1 MCIKNFR
8 KYILCI
14 YALFANVILYA
25 QQIDA
30 LKIKT
35 SAKENPTATFRCR
48 VPTQY
53 DQSSKVKYRL
63 LVYFG
68 GRNTTGEH
76 EVKNPTWT
84 NWCDKNGVFL
94 IVPSYKNDNYWKPQ
108 KWSGKALLEA
118 IAQLKKKYPNICDDK
133 LLFYGYSAGAQCS
146 NLFPAWIPT
155 KTRAYVSHACGVFHK
170 PSDKMKGVAGLLTC
184 GTNET
189 YLFCFCTPR
198 LSICVE
204 MLPFEISA
212 QAYLAGSVLSPS
224 P

>member
-35 SAKENPTATFRCR
+35 SAKENSTATFRCR
-48 VPTQY
+48 VPAQY
-53 DQSSKVKYRL
+53 NQSSKVKYRL

-76 EVKNPTWT
+76 EVKNPSWT

-94 IVPSYKNDNYWKPQ
+94 IVPSHKNDNYWEPQ

-118 IAQLKKKYPNICDDK
+118 ILPNSKRNTPIFATTNSCFTGIRQGRSVATSS
-133 LLFYGYSAGAQCS
+133 LLGFPQRRGHTSRTLAGYSTS
-146 NLFPAWIPT
+146 
-155 KTRAYVSHACGVFHK
+155 RAIK
-170 PSDKMKGVAGLLTC
+170 
-184 GTNET
+184 
-189 YLFCFCTPR
+189 
-198 LSICVE
+198 
-204 MLPFEISA
+204 
-212 QAYLAGSVLSPS
+212 
-224 P
+224 